1 MPIKSK
7 ERAVHR
13 SETIERI
20 LDAAESCFM
29 ERGVGGTSIDQM
41 IKKAGIS
48 KGNFFYYFKGKEELT
63 LRLTERYYQREIALL
78 DQLTANAERHCA
90 DPLDQVLH
98 ILEALRNL
106 YRGSAAAK
114 NPGCLYAVLVYEP
127 ELVNSEVH
135 RVTQR
140 SVENWR
146 KRFGEKLQKAIDLQP
161 PLIKVDPKSIADQM
175 NAAFEGALI
184 VSRIENSPAM
194 IAEQLEHTIHYLRL
208 LFERPGAPSRH

>member
-1 MPIKSK
+1 MTTKTK
-7 ERAVHR
+7 ERSVHR

-78 DQLTANAERHCA
+78 DKLTAAAESACE

-98 ILEALRNL
+98 ILESLRNL

-127 ELVNSEVH
+127 ELVNTEVH
-135 RVTQR
+135 QVTQR
-140 SVENWR
+140 SVESWR
-146 KRFGEKLQKAIDLQP
+146 KRFGEKLQRAIEQHP
-161 PLIKVDPKSIADQM
+161 PLIKVNPKSIADQM
-175 NAAFEGALI
+175 NATLGGALI
-184 VSRIENSPAM
+184 VSRIENSPAL
-194 IAEQLEHTIHYLRL
+194 IAEQLEHSIHYLRL
-208 LFERPGAPSRH
+208 LFDRPGAPRRH